1 MIVQTH
7 LLTIREVAAMLR
19 QSERTVRGKVADGTL
34 PAVRIGSGP
43 RAPFRVDGGELERWI
58 EAHHLEPK

>member
-1 MIVQTH
+1 MIVQAR

-43 RAPFRVDGGELERWI
+43 RAPFRVDAAELERFI
-58 EAHHLEPK
+58 SPKGTEQ